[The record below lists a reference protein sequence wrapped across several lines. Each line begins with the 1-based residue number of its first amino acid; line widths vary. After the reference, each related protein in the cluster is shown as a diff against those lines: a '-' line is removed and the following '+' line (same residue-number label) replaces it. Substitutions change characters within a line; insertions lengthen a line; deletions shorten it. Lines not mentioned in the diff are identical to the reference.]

1 MSETTI
7 DGKHALTL
15 TYTIID
21 NGELDLNPTAGT
33 ISDPIGLAVSN
44 STYDQLAS
52 TGENVYSLQLLA
64 GILAALSIGITS
76 IVVIRSR
83 RRRG

>member
-7 DGKHALTL
+7 DGKHALVL

-52 TGENVYSLQLLA
+52 TGENTQPILLTA
-64 GILAALSIGITS
+64 VLLLVSGIVG
-76 IVVIRSR
+76 VGYFG
-83 RRRG
+83 RGRKKG